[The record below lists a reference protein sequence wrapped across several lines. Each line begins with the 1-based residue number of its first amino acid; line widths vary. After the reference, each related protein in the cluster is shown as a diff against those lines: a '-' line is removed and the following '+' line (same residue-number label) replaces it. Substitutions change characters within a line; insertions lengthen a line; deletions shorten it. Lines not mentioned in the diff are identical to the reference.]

1 MLARDIMTPDVVVV
15 PPEMPV
21 KEVGA
26 LLVDNRIHGAPVVD
40 EVGRLVGMVS
50 LVDLVGRTGE
60 TAQDVMTPDPVC
72 AGEETPVEEI
82 AGMMLE
88 QAIRRVPIVREGR
101 VVGIISASDIIGLFL
116 NLHERELASRPSV
129 RKNPGR
135 GSQTRGAR
143 RARQTRRKRR

>member
-15 PPEMPV
+15 PPDMPV
-21 KEVGA
+21 EEVGA

-40 EVGRLVGMVS
+40 DSGRLVGMVS
-50 LVDLVGRTGE
+50 LVDLVGRTGD
-60 TAQDVMTPDPVC
+60 TAEDVMTPDPVC

-116 NLHERELASRPSV
+116 NLHEKGLEPHPMARQHPRSRPH
-129 RKNPGR
+129 
-135 GSQTRGAR
+135 TRQSR
-143 RARQTRRKRR
+143 RPRR

>member
-21 KEVGA
+21 EEVGA
-26 LLVDNRIHGAPVVD
+26 LLVDHRIHGAPVVD
-40 EVGRLVGMVS
+40 DAGRLVGMVS
-50 LVDLVGRTGE
+50 LVDLVGRTGD
-60 TAQDVMTPDPVC
+60 TAADVMTPDPVC

-116 NLHERELASRPSV
+116 NLHEREPASHPSAHEP
-129 RKNPGR
+129 PGSSSR
-135 GSQTRGAR
+135 
-143 RARQTRRKRR
+143 TRRIRRTRR